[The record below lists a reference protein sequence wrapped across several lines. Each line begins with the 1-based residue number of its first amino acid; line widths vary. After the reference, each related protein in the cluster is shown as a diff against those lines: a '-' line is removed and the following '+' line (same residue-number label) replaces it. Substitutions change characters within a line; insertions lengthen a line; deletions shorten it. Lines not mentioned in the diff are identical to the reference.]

1 MTEEIP
7 PGWRATGDGAY
18 EDDAGKWRVFQNIY
32 GEWRIYAIPSFP
44 TAAAAIAAA
53 EILSLRKQ
61 LAEARDAALEEAAI
75 LMETETAPPNEYDQF
90 PSVTKMVRKAGQK
103 DRGERIRALK
113 GQKP

>member
-1 MTEEIP
+1 MSERDIVERLENAPSILNTPAEEWVEIVA
-7 PGWRATGDGAY
+7 RDRK
-18 EDDAGKWRVFQNIY
+18 DAR
-32 GEWRIYAIPSFP
+32 
-44 TAAAAIAAA
+44 A
-53 EILSLRKQ
+53 EILRLRAQ
-61 LAEARDAALEEAAI
+61 LASARDAALEEAAI